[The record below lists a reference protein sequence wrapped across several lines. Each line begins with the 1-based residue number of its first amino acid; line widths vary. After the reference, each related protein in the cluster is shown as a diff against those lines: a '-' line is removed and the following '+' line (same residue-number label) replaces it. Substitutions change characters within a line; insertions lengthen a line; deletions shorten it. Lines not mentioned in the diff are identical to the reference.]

1 MTIYDDISG
10 LENNLTERSKGI
22 FLKERTFF
30 KEMMNDIL
38 DPIYRGA
45 SPTFTVS
52 DDSRDPSLVLM
63 ARLVNDYEASL
74 RLILMGLGEQA
85 FQTMRDSVETS
96 LLLLLFQFDGDLATR
111 WMIDLKKYRVG
122 NTILELKK
130 HGVDYPFG
138 EMYST
143 LSALS
148 HPNMLASLHVV
159 EEVQVGEDQFL
170 RRYHFG
176 GYGNFGF
183 MRQQLKLLLTLMITA
198 IIGALP
204 IPLGANDP
212 EFTEWWEKVQKLP
225 QRLKDEVGL
234 DVEYSREPIDK
245 SVQQKINFQMKVDL
259 FSPEALAEASKLDET
274 NL

>member
-1 MTIYDDISG
+1 MTIYDDISNF
-10 LENNLTERSKGI
+10 ENTLTERSKGM
-22 FLKERTFF
+22 FLKERMLF

-45 SPTFTVS
+45 SPTFTAS
-52 DDSRDPSLVLM
+52 DDGKDASLVLM

-85 FQTMRDSVETS
+85 YQTMRDSIETS
-96 LLLLLFQFDGDLATR
+96 LLLLLFQFDRKLATR
-111 WMIDLKKYRVG
+111 WMIDLKQYTAG
-122 NTILELKK
+122 NTIAELKK

-143 LSALS
+143 FSALS
-148 HPNMLASLHVV
+148 HPNMVASLHVV

-170 RRYHFG
+170 RTYHFG

-183 MRQQLKLLLTLMITA
+183 MRLQLKILLTLMMTA

-204 IPLGANDP
+204 IPLGSNDP
-212 EFTEWWEKVQKLP
+212 EFTEWWDKVQKWP

-234 DVEYSREPIDK
+234 DVELSREPIDK
-245 SVQQKINFQMKVDL
+245 SVQQKINYRRKVDL
-259 FSPEALAEASKLDET
+259 FSPEAVAEASKLDET
-274 NL
+274 NS